1 MKRVV
6 EAITMAVPELRDDV
20 YLFPQRRDVPAA
32 IGKNEVGWRYVDLR
46 HLDAP
51 AKLRHAAILADG
63 RVLLPALLCFKT
75 ERGAIKAIEEF
86 QRPMAFE
93 HYRETFLVEVAI
105 LRSRVVRDS
114 TAANLIDEM
123 AAIVKATAEGR
134 VSAACVLS

>member
-1 MKRVV
+1 MKRAV
-6 EAITMAVPELRDDV
+6 EAITMAAPELRDDV
-20 YLFPQRRDVPAA
+20 YLFPQGRDVPAV
-32 IGKNEVGWRYVDLR
+32 IGKNNVGWRYVDLR
-46 HLDAP
+46 HLAAP
-51 AKLRHAAILADG
+51 PKLRHAAILADG

-86 QRPMAFE
+86 QRPMAAE

-114 TAANLIDEM
+114 TAAKLIDEM
-123 AAIVKATAEGR
+123 AAIVKATAEAR

>member
-20 YLFPQRRDVPAA
+20 YLFPQKRDVPAV
-32 IGKNEVGWRYVDLR
+32 IGKNDVGWRYVDLR

-75 ERGAIKAIEEF
+75 ELLSCWEQLLPTDNLQKVTQQA
-86 QRPMAFE
+86 
-93 HYRETFLVEVAI
+93 
-105 LRSRVVRDS
+105 DS
-114 TAANLIDEM
+114 LQPD
-123 AAIVKATAEGR
+123 
-134 VSAACVLS
+134 S